1 MADLHD
7 KLKNTKDKVV
17 GEVKEGTGKAT
28 GNEQLELEGKI
39 QSTKS
44 DVKRK
49 GGEIKEGMARNINDT
64 VDRK

>member
-1 MADLHD
+1 MADFKD
-7 KLKNTKDKVV
+7 KLKNAKDKVV

-44 DVKRK
+44 DVKRQ
-49 GGEIKEGMARNINDT
+49 GEEIKENMARKINDAM
-64 VDRK
+64 D